1 MYRRRVSRLSTAI
14 FGIFLFALAGCI
26 RSAPRM
32 PRNLSSAVP
41 INYSSQEFDDDVQ
54 AYRNAVKANQL
65 GSAKAARDSIVFRV
79 IAQIDSSYGHFE
91 GGLTNGRAAFQTG
104 SDAAQLG
111 LTAAATIVG
120 ASAVK
125 DILTATS
132 TALQGTSLSID
143 KNFYEQKTT
152 ESLVSQMRASRKAL
166 QAQILLSLSSRD
178 VISYPLEAAWI
189 DVVGYYYAGTIPSA
203 LVDIASSTGSAATVA
218 DQQLKS
224 TVQALTN
231 ATPTQA
237 KQAVSIRTV
246 YTKLSSEISSG
257 DATQSSQASVTL
269 RKILDSV
276 GVSYAADATGADLLA
291 ALKTEMQV
299 AASDDTRLQ
308 KLNDAVQAATTQ

>member
-1 MYRRRVSRLSTAI
+1 
-14 FGIFLFALAGCI
+14 
-26 RSAPRM
+26 
-32 PRNLSSAVP
+32 
-41 INYSSQEFDDDVQ
+41 
-54 AYRNAVKANQL
+54 
-65 GSAKAARDSIVFRV
+65 
-79 IAQIDSSYGHFE
+79 
-91 GGLTNGRAAFQTG
+91 
-104 SDAAQLG
+104 
-111 LTAAATIVG
+111 
-120 ASAVK
+120 
-125 DILTATS
+125 
-132 TALQGTSLSID
+132 
-143 KNFYEQKTT
+143 
-152 ESLVSQMRASRKAL
+152 
-166 QAQILLSLSSRD
+166 
-178 VISYPLEAAWI
+178 
-189 DVVGYYYAGTIPSA
+189 
-203 LVDIASSTGSAATVA
+203 
-218 DQQLKS
+218 LKS